1 MDRHA
6 HRPRRAGL
14 GAARRSAR
22 KAELTVSHADI
33 AAGAWRLER
42 SRLVG
47 AAAKLL
53 HDLDEAEDCAQDALI
68 AALETWP
75 QDGVPDNPA
84 AWLMTT
90 TRHKALDR
98 LRRRAMLAREHQHL
112 AADDEAAGAHVV
124 PDFVD
129 HLDAARDQ
137 AEIGDELL
145 RLIFIACHPVLPR
158 EAQVALT
165 LRLLGGLETAEIARA
180 FLQPEATVAQRIVRA
195 KKALRGQAFELP
207 SAADRTQRLGA
218 VLAVVYLIFNEG
230 HSAGS
235 GAALLRP
242 ALCDEALRLARQ
254 LQHLLPAEAE
264 VHGLAALLEIQASRL
279 PARLDAAGRPVLLPD
294 QDRRRWDTLLIRRG
308 LAALERALALGEPGP
323 YTLQATIAACHA
335 RAARA
340 EDTDWP
346 AIEAGYNR
354 LLALNPSPVIALN
367 RAVAISFSRGP
378 AAAWP
383 LLEALADEPQ
393 LQRYP
398 WLAGA
403 QADVLERLGRIGE
416 AREAYLRAAELSD
429 NEVQQALLRERA
441 RRLAS

>member
-1 MDRHA
+1 M
-6 HRPRRAGL
+6 
-14 GAARRSAR
+14 
-22 KAELTVSHADI
+22 SHADL
-33 AAGAWRLER
+33 AAGVWRIER

-53 HDLDEAEDCAQDALI
+53 RDLDEAEDCAQDALI
-68 AALETWP
+68 AAMENWP
-75 QDGVPDNPA
+75 RDGQPANPA
-84 AWLMTT
+84 AWLMTA
-90 TRHKALDR
+90 TRNKALDR
-98 LRRRAMLAREHQHL
+98 LRRRAMLEREHEHL
-112 AADDEAAGAHVV
+112 AADDEAAGTHVV

-137 AEIGDELL
+137 AAIGDEQL

-195 KKALRGQAFELP
+195 KKALNGQSYELPGADERGQ
-207 SAADRTQRLGA
+207 RLSA

-235 GAALLRP
+235 GASLLRP
-242 ALCDEALRLARQ
+242 ALCDEALRLVRQ
-254 LQHLLPAEAE
+254 LQHLLPADAE

-279 PARLDAAGRPVLLPD
+279 PARLDAQGRPVLLPD
-294 QDRRRWDTLLIRRG
+294 QDRRKWDPLLIRRG
-308 LAALERALALGEPGP
+308 IAALDRALGLGEPGP
-323 YTLQATIAACHA
+323 YTLQAVIAACHA

-340 EDTDWP
+340 EDTDWRT
-346 AIEAGYNR
+346 IVAGYDR

-367 RAVAISFSRGP
+367 RAVAVSFAQGP
-378 AAAWP
+378 EAAWP
-383 LLEALADEPQ
+383 LLQALAAEPQ

-403 QADVLERLGRIGE
+403 QADVLERLGRVGD
-416 AREAYLRAAELSD
+416 ARDAYLRAAELTE
-429 NEVQQALLRERA
+429 NEAQRGLLLERA
-441 RRLAS
+441 KRLAS

>member
-1 MDRHA
+1 M
-6 HRPRRAGL
+6 
-14 GAARRSAR
+14 
-22 KAELTVSHADI
+22 SHADI
-33 AAGAWRLER
+33 AAGVWRIER

-53 HDLDEAEDCAQDALI
+53 RDLDEAEDCAQDALI
-68 AALETWP
+68 AAMETWP
-75 QDGVPDNPA
+75 RDGQPANPA

-90 TRHKALDR
+90 TRNKAMDR
-98 LRRRAMLAREHQHL
+98 LRRRAMLEREHEHL
-112 AADDEAAGAHVV
+112 AADDEAAGTHVV

-129 HLDAARDQ
+129 HLDAARDA

-195 KKALRGQAFELP
+195 KKALNGQAYELP
-207 SAADRTQRLGA
+207 GPDEREQRLSA

-235 GAALLRP
+235 GASLLRP
-242 ALCDEALRLARQ
+242 ALCDEALRLVRQ
-254 LQHLLPAEAE
+254 LQHLLPGEAE
-264 VHGLAALLEIQASRL
+264 VHGLAALLEVQASRL
-279 PARLDAAGRPVLLPD
+279 PARLDAQGRPVLLPD
-294 QDRRRWDTLLIRRG
+294 QDRRRWDALLIRRG
-308 LAALERALALGEPGP
+308 LVALERALSLGEPGP
-323 YTLQATIAACHA
+323 YTLQAVIAACHA

-340 EDTDWP
+340 EDTDWDS
-346 AIEAGYNR
+346 IVAGYDR

-367 RAVAISFSRGP
+367 RAVAVSFAEGP
-378 AAAWP
+378 QAAWP
-383 LLEALADEPQ
+383 LLQALAAEPQ

-403 QADVLERLGRIGE
+403 QADVLERLGRVGE
-416 AREAYLRAAELSD
+416 ARDTYLRAAELTD
-429 NEVQQALLRERA
+429 NEVQRALLLERA
-441 RRLAS
+441 KRLAS

>member
-1 MDRHA
+1 M
-6 HRPRRAGL
+6 
-14 GAARRSAR
+14 
-22 KAELTVSHADI
+22 SHADL
-33 AAGAWRLER
+33 AAGVWRLER

-53 HDLDEAEDCAQDALI
+53 RDLDEAEDCAQDALM
-68 AALETWP
+68 AALDAWP
-75 QDGVPDNPA
+75 RDGAPANPA
-84 AWLMTT
+84 AWLMTA
-90 TRHKALDR
+90 TRNKALDR
-98 LRRRAMLAREHQHL
+98 LRRRAMLEREHEHL
-112 AADDEAAGAHVV
+112 AADDEAYGTHVV

-129 HLDAARDQ
+129 QLDAARDQ

-180 FLQPEATVAQRIVRA
+180 FLQPEPTVAQRIVRA
-195 KKALRGQAFELP
+195 KKALHGQAFELP
-207 SAADRTQRLGA
+207 GADERTQRLQA

-235 GAALLRP
+235 GATLLRP

-254 LQHLLPAEAE
+254 LQHLLPGEGE

-279 PARLDAAGRPVLLPD
+279 PARLDAQGRPVLLPD
-294 QDRRRWDTLLIRRG
+294 QDRRRWDALLIRRG
-308 LAALERALALGEPGP
+308 LAALVQAQSLGAPGP
-323 YTLQATIAACHA
+323 YTLQAAIAACHA

-346 AIEAGYNR
+346 AIVAGYDQ

-367 RAVAISFSRGP
+367 RAVAISFARGP

-383 LLEALADEPQ
+383 LLQALAGEPQ

-403 QADVLERLGRIGE
+403 QADVLERLGRVGE
-416 AREAYLRAAELSD
+416 AREAYLRAAELTD
-429 NEVQQALLRERA
+429 NAVQRELLTERA

>member
-1 MDRHA
+1 
-6 HRPRRAGL
+6 
-14 GAARRSAR
+14 
-22 KAELTVSHADI
+22 VSHADL
-33 AAGAWRLER
+33 AAGVWRLER

-53 HDLDEAEDCAQDALI
+53 RDLDDAEDCAQDALI
-68 AALETWP
+68 AALDAWP
-75 QDGVPDNPA
+75 RDGTPANPA
-84 AWLMTT
+84 AWLMTA
-90 TRHKALDR
+90 TRNKALDR
-98 LRRRAMLAREHQHL
+98 LRRRSMLEREHEHL
-112 AADDEAAGAHVV
+112 AADDEAYGTHVV

-195 KKALRGQAFELP
+195 KKALQGQAFELP
-207 SAADRTQRLGA
+207 GAEERAQRLAA

-235 GAALLRP
+235 GATLLRP

-254 LQHLLPAEAE
+254 LQHLLPREPE

-279 PARLDAAGRPVLLPD
+279 PARLDAQGRPVLLPD

-308 LAALERALALGEPGP
+308 LAALDQAAAAGEPGP
-323 YTLQATIAACHA
+323 YTLQAAIAACHA

-340 EDTDWP
+340 EDTDWA
-346 AIEAGYNR
+346 AIVAGYDR

-367 RAVAISFSRGP
+367 RAVAVSHASGP
-378 AAAWP
+378 AVAWP
-383 LLEALADEPQ
+383 LLEALGAEPQ

-416 AREAYLRAAELSD
+416 ARDAYLRAAELTD
-429 NEVQQALLRERA
+429 NAVQRELLHERA

>member
-1 MDRHA
+1 M
-6 HRPRRAGL
+6 
-14 GAARRSAR
+14 
-22 KAELTVSHADI
+22 SHADL
-33 AAGAWRLER
+33 AAGVWRLER

-53 HDLDEAEDCAQDALI
+53 RDLDEAEDCAQDALM
-68 AALETWP
+68 AALDAWP
-75 QDGVPDNPA
+75 RDGTPANPA
-84 AWLMTT
+84 AWLMTA

-98 LRRRAMLAREHQHL
+98 LRRRAMLEREHEHL
-112 AADDEAAGAHVV
+112 AADDEAYGTHVV

-129 HLDAARDQ
+129 QLDAARDQ

-195 KKALRGQAFELP
+195 KKSLHGQAFELP
-207 SAADRTQRLGA
+207 GADERAERLAG

-235 GAALLRP
+235 GATLLRP

-254 LQHLLPAEAE
+254 LQHLLPAEPE

-279 PARLDAAGRPVLLPD
+279 PARLDAQGRPVLLPD
-294 QDRRRWDTLLIRRG
+294 QDRRRWDALLIRRG
-308 LAALERALALGEPGP
+308 LAALDLALAAGEPGP
-323 YTLQATIAACHA
+323 YTLQAAIAACHA

-340 EDTDWP
+340 EDTDWA
-346 AIEAGYNR
+346 AIVAGYDR

-367 RAVAISFSRGP
+367 RAVAVSHARGP

-383 LLEALADEPQ
+383 LLEALAAEPQ

-416 AREAYLRAAELSD
+416 AREAYLRAAELTD
-429 NEVQQALLRERA
+429 NEVQRALLHERA

>member
-1 MDRHA
+1 M
-6 HRPRRAGL
+6 
-14 GAARRSAR
+14 
-22 KAELTVSHADI
+22 SHADL
-33 AAGAWRLER
+33 AAGVWRLER

-53 HDLDEAEDCAQDALI
+53 RDLDEAEDCAQDALM
-68 AALETWP
+68 AALDAWP
-75 QDGVPDNPA
+75 RDGAPANPA
-84 AWLMTT
+84 AWLMTA
-90 TRHKALDR
+90 TRNKALDR
-98 LRRRAMLAREHQHL
+98 LRRRAMLEREHEHL
-112 AADDEAAGAHVV
+112 AADDEAYGTHVV

-129 HLDAARDQ
+129 QLDAARDQ

-180 FLQPEATVAQRIVRA
+180 FLQPEPTVAQRIVRA
-195 KKALRGQAFELP
+195 KKALHGQAFELP
-207 SAADRTQRLGA
+207 GADERTQRLQA

-235 GAALLRP
+235 GATLLRP

-254 LQHLLPAEAE
+254 LQHLLPGEGE

-279 PARLDAAGRPVLLPD
+279 PARLDAQGRPVLLPD
-294 QDRRRWDTLLIRRG
+294 QDRRRWDALLIRRG
-308 LAALERALALGEPGP
+308 LAALDQAQSLGAPGP
-323 YTLQATIAACHA
+323 YTLQAAIAACHA

-346 AIEAGYNR
+346 AIVAGYDQ

-367 RAVAISFSRGP
+367 RAVAISFARGP

-383 LLEALADEPQ
+383 LLQALAAEPQ

-403 QADVLERLGRIGE
+403 QADVLERLGRVGE
-416 AREAYLRAAELSD
+416 AREAYLRAAELTD
-429 NEVQQALLRERA
+429 NAVQRALLTERA

>member
-1 MDRHA
+1 M
-6 HRPRRAGL
+6 
-14 GAARRSAR
+14 
-22 KAELTVSHADI
+22 SHADL
-33 AAGAWRLER
+33 AAGVWRLER

-53 HDLDEAEDCAQDALI
+53 RDLDEAEDCAQDALM
-68 AALETWP
+68 AALDAWP
-75 QDGVPDNPA
+75 RDGTPANPA
-84 AWLMTT
+84 AWLMTA

-98 LRRRAMLAREHQHL
+98 LRRRAMLEREHEHL
-112 AADDEAAGAHVV
+112 AADDEAYGTHVV

-129 HLDAARDQ
+129 QLDAARDQ

-195 KKALRGQAFELP
+195 KKSLHGQAFELP
-207 SAADRTQRLGA
+207 GADERAERLAG

-235 GAALLRP
+235 GATLLRP

-254 LQHLLPAEAE
+254 LQHLLPAEPE

-279 PARLDAAGRPVLLPD
+279 PARLDAQGRPVLLPD
-294 QDRRRWDTLLIRRG
+294 QDRRRWDALLIRRG
-308 LAALERALALGEPGP
+308 LAALGLALAAGEPGP
-323 YTLQATIAACHA
+323 YTLQAAIAACHA
-335 RAARA
+335 RAARP
-340 EDTDWP
+340 EDTDWA
-346 AIEAGYNR
+346 AIVAGYDR

-367 RAVAISFSRGP
+367 RAVAVSHARGP

-383 LLEALADEPQ
+383 LLEALAAEPQ

-403 QADVLERLGRIGE
+403 KADVLERLGRIGE
-416 AREAYLRAAELSD
+416 ARNAYQRAAELTD
-429 NEVQQALLRERA
+429 NEVQRELLHERA

>member
-1 MDRHA
+1 M
-6 HRPRRAGL
+6 
-14 GAARRSAR
+14 
-22 KAELTVSHADI
+22 SHADL
-33 AAGAWRLER
+33 AAGVWRLER

-53 HDLDEAEDCAQDALI
+53 RDLDEAEDCAQDALM
-68 AALETWP
+68 AALDAWP
-75 QDGVPDNPA
+75 RDGAPANPA
-84 AWLMTT
+84 AWLMTA
-90 TRHKALDR
+90 TRNKALDR
-98 LRRRAMLAREHQHL
+98 LRRRAMLEREHEHL
-112 AADDEAAGAHVV
+112 AADDEAYGTHVV

-129 HLDAARDQ
+129 QLDAARDQ

-180 FLQPEATVAQRIVRA
+180 FLQPEPTVAQRIVRA
-195 KKALRGQAFELP
+195 KKALHGQAFELP
-207 SAADRTQRLGA
+207 GADERTQRLQA

-235 GAALLRP
+235 GATLLRP

-254 LQHLLPAEAE
+254 LQHLLPGEGE

-279 PARLDAAGRPVLLPD
+279 PARLDAQGRPVLLPD
-294 QDRRRWDTLLIRRG
+294 QDRRRWDALLIRRG
-308 LAALERALALGEPGP
+308 LAALDQAQSHGAPGP
-323 YTLQATIAACHA
+323 YTLQAAIAACHA

-340 EDTDWP
+340 EDTDWT
-346 AIEAGYNR
+346 AIVAGYDQ

-367 RAVAISFSRGP
+367 RAVAISFARGP

-383 LLEALADEPQ
+383 LLQALAGEPQ

-403 QADVLERLGRIGE
+403 QADVLERLGRVGE
-416 AREAYLRAAELSD
+416 AREAYLRAAELTD
-429 NEVQQALLRERA
+429 NAVQRELLTERA

>member
-1 MDRHA
+1 MN
-6 HRPRRAGL
+6 
-14 GAARRSAR
+14 
-22 KAELTVSHADI
+22 HADL
-33 AAGAWRLER
+33 AAAVWRVER

-68 AALETWP
+68 SALEVWP
-75 QDGVPDNPA
+75 RDGQPVNAA

-90 TRHKALDR
+90 TRNKALDR
-98 LRRRAMLAREHQHL
+98 LRRRAMLAREHEHL
-112 AADDEAAGAHVV
+112 AADDEAAGTHVV

-180 FLQPEATVAQRIVRA
+180 FLQPEPTVAQRIVRA
-195 KKALRGQAFELP
+195 KKALNGQSYELP
-207 SAADRTQRLGA
+207 GPQEREQRLGA

-235 GAALLRP
+235 GATLLRP

-254 LQHLLPAEAE
+254 LQHLLPHDSE

-279 PARLDAAGRPVLLPD
+279 PARLDAEGRPVLLPD
-294 QDRRRWDTLLIRRG
+294 QDRRKWDPLLIRRG
-308 LAALERALALGEPGP
+308 LAALDRALQLGEPGP
-323 YTLQATIAACHA
+323 YTLQAAIAACHA
-335 RAARA
+335 RAPRA

-346 AIEAGYNR
+346 AIVAGYDR

-367 RAVAISFSRGP
+367 RAVAISFASGP
-378 AAAWP
+378 AAALP
-383 LLEALADEPQ
+383 LLVALDAEPQ

-398 WLAGA
+398 FLAGA
-403 QADVLERLGRIGE
+403 QADVLERLGRVGE
-416 AREAYLRAAELSD
+416 ARDAYLRAADLTD
-429 NEVQQALLRERA
+429 NDVQRTLLMARA
-441 RRLAS
+441 KRLAS

>member
-1 MDRHA
+1 VNH
-6 HRPRRAGL
+6 
-14 GAARRSAR
+14 
-22 KAELTVSHADI
+22 AEL
-33 AAGAWRLER
+33 AAGVWRIKR

-53 HDLDEAEDCAQDALI
+53 RDLDEAEDCAQDALI
-68 AALETWP
+68 AAMETWP
-75 QDGVPDNPA
+75 RDGQPANPA
-84 AWLMTT
+84 AWLMTS
-90 TRHKALDR
+90 TRNKALDR
-98 LRRRAMLAREHQHL
+98 LRRRAMLEREHEHL
-112 AADDEAAGAHVV
+112 AADDEAAGTHVV

-137 AEIGDELL
+137 AEIGDEQL

-195 KKALRGQAFELP
+195 KKALNGQAYELP
-207 SAADRTQRLGA
+207 GAEEREQRMGA

-235 GAALLRP
+235 GASLLRP

-254 LQHLLPAEAE
+254 LQHLLPEDAE

-279 PARLDAAGRPVLLPD
+279 PARMDARGRPVLLPD
-294 QDRRRWDTLLIRRG
+294 QDRRRWDQLLIRRG
-308 LAALERALALGEPGP
+308 LAALERALGLGEPGP
-323 YTLQATIAACHA
+323 YTLQAVVAACHA

-340 EDTDWP
+340 EDTDWR
-346 AIEAGYNR
+346 AIVAGYDR

-367 RAVAISFSRGP
+367 RAVAISFARGP
-378 AAAWP
+378 AAALP
-383 LLEALADEPQ
+383 LLEQLAAEPQ
-393 LQRYP
+393 LKRYP
-398 WLAGA
+398 FLAGA
-403 QADVLERLGRIGE
+403 QADVLERLGRAVE
-416 AREAYLRAAELSD
+416 AREAYLRAAELTD
-429 NEVQQALLRERA
+429 NDMQRELLQARA
-441 RRLAS
+441 ARLAN

>member
-1 MDRHA
+1 M
-6 HRPRRAGL
+6 
-14 GAARRSAR
+14 
-22 KAELTVSHADI
+22 SHADL
-33 AAGAWRLER
+33 AAGVWRLER

-53 HDLDEAEDCAQDALI
+53 RDLDEAEDCAQDALM
-68 AALETWP
+68 AALDAWP
-75 QDGVPDNPA
+75 RDGAPANPA
-84 AWLMTT
+84 AWLMTA
-90 TRHKALDR
+90 TRNKALDR
-98 LRRRAMLAREHQHL
+98 LRRRAMLEREHEHL
-112 AADDEAAGAHVV
+112 AADDEAYGTHVV

-129 HLDAARDQ
+129 QLDAARDQ

-180 FLQPEATVAQRIVRA
+180 FLQPEPTVAQRIVRA
-195 KKALRGQAFELP
+195 KKALNGQAFELP
-207 SAADRTQRLGA
+207 GADERTQRLQA

-235 GAALLRP
+235 GATLLRP

-254 LQHLLPAEAE
+254 LQHLLPGEGE

-279 PARLDAAGRPVLLPD
+279 PARLDGQGRPVLLPD
-294 QDRRRWDTLLIRRG
+294 QDRRRWDALLIRRG
-308 LAALERALALGEPGP
+308 LAALDQAQSLGAPGP
-323 YTLQATIAACHA
+323 YTLQAAIAACHA

-346 AIEAGYNR
+346 AIVAGYDQ

-367 RAVAISFSRGP
+367 RAVAISFARGP

-383 LLEALADEPQ
+383 LLQALAAEPQ

-403 QADVLERLGRIGE
+403 QADVLERLGRVGE
-416 AREAYLRAAELSD
+416 AREAYLRAAELTD
-429 NEVQQALLRERA
+429 NAVQRELLTERA

>member
-1 MDRHA
+1 M
-6 HRPRRAGL
+6 PVGRA
-14 GAARRSAR
+14 AA
-22 KAELTVSHADI
+22 VSHAEL
-33 AAGAWRLER
+33 AAGVWRIER

-75 QDGVPDNPA
+75 RDGAPANPA

-90 TRHKALDR
+90 ARHKALDR
-98 LRRRAMLAREHQHL
+98 LRRRAMLAREHEHL
-112 AADDEAAGAHVV
+112 AADDEAAGTHVV

-180 FLQPEATVAQRIVRA
+180 FLLPEATVAQRIVRA
-195 KKALRGQAFELP
+195 KKALNGQPFELP
-207 SAADRTQRLGA
+207 GAAERAQRLAA

-235 GAALLRP
+235 GASLLRP

-254 LQHLLPAEAE
+254 LQHLLPSEAE

-279 PARLDAAGRPVLLPD
+279 PARLDGAGRPVLLPD
-294 QDRRRWDTLLIRRG
+294 QDRRRWDALLIRRG
-308 LAALERALALGEPGP
+308 LVALARAQALGEPGP
-323 YTLQATIAACHA
+323 YTLQGAIAACHA

-340 EDTDWP
+340 EDTDWA
-346 AIEAGYNR
+346 AIVAGYDR

-367 RAVAISFSRGP
+367 RAVAVSHAQGP

-383 LLEALADEPQ
+383 LLQALADEPQ

-403 QADVLERLGRIGE
+403 QADVLERLGRTAE
-416 AREAYLRAAELSD
+416 ARAAYLRAAGLTD
-429 NEVQQALLRERA
+429 NDVQRRLLDERA
-441 RRLAS
+441 ARLAH

>member
-1 MDRHA
+1 M
-6 HRPRRAGL
+6 
-14 GAARRSAR
+14 
-22 KAELTVSHADI
+22 SHADL
-33 AAGAWRLER
+33 AAGVWRLER

-53 HDLDEAEDCAQDALI
+53 RDLDEAEDCAQDALM
-68 AALETWP
+68 AALDAWP
-75 QDGVPDNPA
+75 RDGTPANPA
-84 AWLMTT
+84 AWLMTA

-98 LRRRAMLAREHQHL
+98 LRRRAMLEREHEHL
-112 AADDEAAGAHVV
+112 AADDEAYGTHVV

-129 HLDAARDQ
+129 QLDAARDQ

-195 KKALRGQAFELP
+195 KKSLHGQAFELP
-207 SAADRTQRLGA
+207 GADERAERLAG

-235 GAALLRP
+235 GATLLRP

-254 LQHLLPAEAE
+254 LQHLLPAEPE

-279 PARLDAAGRPVLLPD
+279 PARLDAQGRPVLLPD
-294 QDRRRWDTLLIRRG
+294 QDRRRWDALLIRRG
-308 LAALERALALGEPGP
+308 LAALDLALAAGEPGP
-323 YTLQATIAACHA
+323 YTLQAAIAACHA

-340 EDTDWP
+340 EDTDWA
-346 AIEAGYNR
+346 AIVAGYDR

-367 RAVAISFSRGP
+367 RAVALSHARGP

-383 LLEALADEPQ
+383 LLEALAAEPQ

-416 AREAYLRAAELSD
+416 AREAYLRAAELTD
-429 NEVQQALLRERA
+429 NEVQRELLHERA

>member
-1 MDRHA
+1 M
-6 HRPRRAGL
+6 
-14 GAARRSAR
+14 
-22 KAELTVSHADI
+22 SHADL
-33 AAGAWRLER
+33 AAGVWRIER

-47 AAAKLL
+47 TAARLL
-53 HDLDEAEDCAQDALI
+53 RDLDEAEDCAQDALM
-68 AALETWP
+68 AALDAWP
-75 QDGVPDNPA
+75 RDGPPANPA
-84 AWLMTT
+84 AWLMTA

-98 LRRRAMLAREHQHL
+98 LRRRAMLEREHQHL

-124 PDFVD
+124 PDFVQ
-129 HLDAARDQ
+129 HLDAAREQ

-195 KKALRGQAFELP
+195 KRALHGQTYELP
-207 SAADRTQRLGA
+207 GPQEREQRLDA
-218 VLAVVYLIFNEG
+218 VLAVAYLIFNEG

-235 GAALLRP
+235 GASLLRP

-254 LQHLLPAEAE
+254 LQHLLPQEPE

-279 PARLDAAGRPVLLPD
+279 PARLDAEGRPVLLPD
-294 QDRRRWDTLLIRRG
+294 QDRRRWDALLIRRG
-308 LAALERALALGEPGP
+308 LAALDRALALGEPGP
-323 YTLQATIAACHA
+323 YTLQAAIAACHA

-346 AIEAGYNR
+346 AIVAGYDR
-354 LLALNPSPVIALN
+354 LFALNPSPVVALN
-367 RAVAISFSRGP
+367 RAVAVSFAQGP

-383 LLEALADEPQ
+383 LLQALAAEPQ

-403 QADVLERLGRIGE
+403 QADVLERLGRVGE
-416 AREAYLRAAELSD
+416 AHAAYLRAAGLTD
-429 NEVQQALLRERA
+429 NEVQRELLQRRA
-441 RRLAS
+441 ARLANGAPR

>member
-1 MDRHA
+1 M
-6 HRPRRAGL
+6 PGEL
-14 GAARRSAR
+14 AAS
-22 KAELTVSHADI
+22 V
-33 AAGAWRLER
+33 WRLER

-53 HDLDEAEDCAQDALI
+53 RDLDEAEDCAQDALI
-68 AALETWP
+68 AALDAWP
-75 QDGVPDNPA
+75 RDGAPTNPA
-84 AWLMTT
+84 AWLMTA
-90 TRHKALDR
+90 TRNKALDR
-98 LRRRAMLAREHQHL
+98 LRRRQMLEREHEHL
-112 AADDEAAGAHVV
+112 AADDVAYGSHVV

-129 HLDAARDQ
+129 HLDAAREQ
-137 AEIGDELL
+137 ADIGDELL

-195 KKALRGQAFELP
+195 KKALNGQAFELP
-207 SAADRTQRLGA
+207 GPQQRGERLAG

-254 LQHLLPAEAE
+254 LQHLLPAEPE

-279 PARLDAAGRPVLLPD
+279 PARLDDEGRPVLLPE
-294 QDRRRWDTLLIRRG
+294 QDRRKWDPLLIRRG
-308 LAALERALALGEPGP
+308 LAALDRALALGEPGP
-323 YTLQATIAACHA
+323 YALQAGIAACHA

-340 EDTDWP
+340 EDTDWA
-346 AIEAGYNR
+346 AIVAGYDR
-354 LLALNPSPVIALN
+354 LLALNPSPVVALN
-367 RAVAISFSRGP
+367 RAVAIGFARG
-378 AAAWP
+378 AAAALP
-383 LLEALADEPQ
+383 LLEALAAEPQ
-393 LQRYP
+393 LKRYP
-398 WLAGA
+398 YLAGA
-403 QADVLERLGRIGE
+403 RADMLERLGRVTE
-416 AREAYLRAAELSD
+416 AREAYLQAAELTA
-429 NEVQQALLRERA
+429 NEAQRALLLARA

>member
-1 MDRHA
+1 M
-6 HRPRRAGL
+6 
-14 GAARRSAR
+14 
-22 KAELTVSHADI
+22 SHADL
-33 AAGAWRLER
+33 AAGVWRIER

-53 HDLDEAEDCAQDALI
+53 RDLDEAEDCAQDALI
-68 AALETWP
+68 AALEAWP
-75 QDGVPDNPA
+75 RDGQPDNPA

-90 TRHKALDR
+90 TRNKALDR
-98 LRRRAMLAREHQHL
+98 LRRRAMLEREHEAL
-112 AADDEAAGAHVV
+112 AADDEAAQTHVV

-165 LRLLGGLETAEIARA
+165 LRLLGGLETPEIARA
-180 FLQPEATVAQRIVRA
+180 FLLPEATVAQRIVRA
-195 KKALRGQAFELP
+195 KKALNGQAFELP
-207 SAADRTQRLGA
+207 GAEERQQRLAA

-230 HSAGS
+230 HTAGS
-235 GAALLRP
+235 GASLLRP

-264 VHGLAALLEIQASRL
+264 VHGLAALLEIQSSRL
-279 PARLDAAGRPVLLPD
+279 PARLDASGRPVLLPD
-294 QDRRRWDTLLIRRG
+294 QDRRRWDRLLIQRG
-308 LAALERALALGEPGP
+308 LAALARAQGLDAGAGP
-323 YTLQATIAACHA
+323 YTLQAAIAACHA
-335 RAARA
+335 RAAKA
-340 EDTDWP
+340 EDTDWR
-346 AIEAGYNR
+346 AIVAGYDR

-367 RAVAISFSRGP
+367 RAVAISFADGP

-383 LLEALADEPQ
+383 LLQALAAEPQ

-398 WLAGA
+398 FLAGA
-403 QADVLERLGRIGE
+403 QADVLERLGRAGE
-416 AREAYLRAAELSD
+416 AREAYLRAAELTD
-429 NEVQQALLRERA
+429 NEVQRGMLRERA
-441 RRLAS
+441 KRLAS

>member
-1 MDRHA
+1 MNH
-6 HRPRRAGL
+6 
-14 GAARRSAR
+14 
-22 KAELTVSHADI
+22 AEL
-33 AAGAWRLER
+33 AASTWRIER

-53 HDLDEAEDCAQDALI
+53 RDLDEAEDCAQDALI

-75 QDGVPDNPA
+75 RDTAPANPA

-90 TRHKALDR
+90 TRNKALDR
-98 LRRRAMLAREHQHL
+98 LRRRAMLQREHEAL
-112 AADDEAAGAHVV
+112 AADDEAAQVHVV

-129 HLDAARDQ
+129 QLDAARDQ

-145 RLIFIACHPVLPR
+145 RLIFIACHPALSR

-180 FLQPEATVAQRIVRA
+180 FLLPEATIAQRIVRA
-195 KKALRGQAFELP
+195 KKSLHGQAFELP
-207 SAADRTQRLGA
+207 GAEERAARLGA

-235 GAALLRP
+235 SACLLRP

-279 PARLDAAGRPVLLPD
+279 PARLDAAGHPVLLLD
-294 QDRRRWDTLLIRRG
+294 QDRRRWDRLLIQRG
-308 LAALERALALGEPGP
+308 LAALARAQQLDAGSP
-323 YTLQATIAACHA
+323 YVLQAAIAACHA

-340 EDTDWP
+340 GDTDWGS
-346 AIEAGYNR
+346 IVAGYDR
-354 LLALNPSPVIALN
+354 LLALTPSPVIALN
-367 RAVAISFSRGP
+367 RAVAVSHAQGP
-378 AAAWP
+378 AAALP
-383 LLEALADEPQ
+383 LLQALAAEPQ

-398 WLAGA
+398 FLAGA
-403 QADVLERLGRIGE
+403 QADVLERLGRSAE
-416 AREAYLRAAELSD
+416 ARAAYLRAAELTQND
-429 NEVQQALLRERA
+429 VQRELLLERA
-441 RRLAS
+441 ARLAS

>member
-1 MDRHA
+1 MSH
-6 HRPRRAGL
+6 
-14 GAARRSAR
+14 
-22 KAELTVSHADI
+22 AEL
-33 AAGAWRLER
+33 AAGVWRIER

-53 HDLDEAEDCAQDALI
+53 RDLDEAEDCAQDALI
-68 AALETWP
+68 AAMETWP
-75 QDGVPDNPA
+75 RDGQPTNPA
-84 AWLMTT
+84 AWLMTA
-90 TRHKALDR
+90 TRNKALDR
-98 LRRRAMLAREHQHL
+98 LRRRAMLEREHEHL
-112 AADDEAAGAHVV
+112 AADDEAAGTHVV

-195 KKALRGQAFELP
+195 KKALNGQAYELP
-207 SAADRTQRLGA
+207 GPEEREQRLGA

-235 GAALLRP
+235 GASLLRP
-242 ALCDEALRLARQ
+242 ALCDEALRLVRQ
-254 LQHLLPAEAE
+254 LQHLLPGDAE

-279 PARLDAAGRPVLLPD
+279 PARLDAQGRPVLLPD
-294 QDRRRWDTLLIRRG
+294 QDRRRWDQLLIRRG
-308 LAALERALALGEPGP
+308 LTALERALSLGEPGP
-323 YTLQATIAACHA
+323 YSLQAAIAACHA

-340 EDTDWP
+340 EDTDWH
-346 AIEAGYNR
+346 AIVGGYDR
-354 LLALNPSPVIALN
+354 LLALNPSPVVALN
-367 RAVAISFSRGP
+367 RAVAISFADGP
-378 AAAWP
+378 ALAWP
-383 LLEALADEPQ
+383 LLQALAAEPQ

-398 WLAGA
+398 FLAGA
-403 QADVLERLGRIGE
+403 QADVLERLGRAGE
-416 AREAYLRAAELSD
+416 AREAYLRAAELTD
-429 NEVQQALLRERA
+429 NDMQRELLTARA
-441 RRLAS
+441 RRLAN

>member
-1 MDRHA
+1 MSH
-6 HRPRRAGL
+6 
-14 GAARRSAR
+14 
-22 KAELTVSHADI
+22 AEL
-33 AAGAWRLER
+33 AAGVWRIER

-47 AAAKLL
+47 AAAKMLR
-53 HDLDEAEDCAQDALI
+53 DLDEAEDCAQDALI
-68 AALETWP
+68 AAMENWP
-75 QDGVPDNPA
+75 RDGQPNNPA
-84 AWLMTT
+84 AWLMTA
-90 TRHKALDR
+90 TRNKALDR
-98 LRRRAMLAREHQHL
+98 LRRRAMLEREHEHL
-112 AADDEAAGAHVV
+112 AADDEAAGTHVV

-137 AEIGDELL
+137 AEIGDEQL

-165 LRLLGGLETAEIARA
+165 LRLLGGLETPEIARA

-195 KKALRGQAFELP
+195 KKALNGQAYELP
-207 SAADRTQRLGA
+207 SADEREQRLGA

-235 GAALLRP
+235 GASLLRP
-242 ALCDEALRLARQ
+242 ALCDEALRLVRQ
-254 LQHLLPAEAE
+254 LQHLLPQDAE

-279 PARLDAAGRPVLLPD
+279 PARMDAQGRPVLLPD
-294 QDRRRWDTLLIRRG
+294 QDRRRWDPLLIRRG
-308 LAALERALALGEPGP
+308 LAALERALSLGEPGP

-340 EDTDWP
+340 EDTDWH
-346 AIEAGYNR
+346 AIVGGYDR

-367 RAVAISFSRGP
+367 RAVAVSFADGP

-383 LLEALADEPQ
+383 LLERLAAEPQ
-393 LQRYP
+393 LKRYP
-398 WLAGA
+398 FLAGA

-416 AREAYLRAAELSD
+416 AREAYLRAAELTD
-429 NEVQQALLRERA
+429 NEVQRELLTERA
-441 RRLAS
+441 RRLAN

>member
-1 MDRHA
+1 M
-6 HRPRRAGL
+6 
-14 GAARRSAR
+14 
-22 KAELTVSHADI
+22 SHADL
-33 AAGAWRLER
+33 AAGVWRLER

-53 HDLDEAEDCAQDALI
+53 RDLDEAEDCAQDALM
-68 AALETWP
+68 AALDAWP
-75 QDGVPDNPA
+75 RDGAPANPA
-84 AWLMTT
+84 AWLMTA
-90 TRHKALDR
+90 TRNKALDR
-98 LRRRAMLAREHQHL
+98 LRRRAMLEREHEHL
-112 AADDEAAGAHVV
+112 AADDEAYGTHVV

-129 HLDAARDQ
+129 QLDAARDQ

-180 FLQPEATVAQRIVRA
+180 FLQPEPTVAQRIVRA
-195 KKALRGQAFELP
+195 KKALHGQAFELP
-207 SAADRTQRLGA
+207 GADERTQRLQA

-230 HSAGS
+230 HNAGS
-235 GAALLRP
+235 GATLLRP

-254 LQHLLPAEAE
+254 LQHLLPGEGE

-279 PARLDAAGRPVLLPD
+279 PARLDAQGRPVLLPD
-294 QDRRRWDTLLIRRG
+294 QDRRRWDALLIRRG
-308 LAALERALALGEPGP
+308 LAALDQAQSHGAPGP
-323 YTLQATIAACHA
+323 YTLQAAIAACHA

-346 AIEAGYNR
+346 AIVAGYDQ

-367 RAVAISFSRGP
+367 RAVAISFARGP

-383 LLEALADEPQ
+383 LLQALAAEPQ

-403 QADVLERLGRIGE
+403 QADVLERLGRVSE
-416 AREAYLRAAELSD
+416 AREAYLRAAELTD
-429 NEVQQALLRERA
+429 NAVQRELLTERA

>member
-1 MDRHA
+1 MSPA
-6 HRPRRAGL
+6 E
-14 GAARRSAR
+14 AAA
-22 KAELTVSHADI
+22 T
-33 AAGAWRLER
+33 AWRLER

-68 AALETWP
+68 AAIDTWP
-75 QDGVPDNPA
+75 RDGTPANPA
-84 AWLMTT
+84 AWLMTA

-98 LRRRAMLAREHQHL
+98 LRRRAMLEREHEHL
-112 AADDEAAGAHVV
+112 AADDVASGTHVV
-124 PDFVD
+124 PDFTD
-129 HLDAARDQ
+129 QLDAARDQ

-195 KKALRGQAFELP
+195 KKALNGQSYELP
-207 SAADRTQRLGA
+207 GPAERTQRLGA

-235 GAALLRP
+235 GATLLRP

-254 LQHLLPAEAE
+254 LQHLLPHDAE

-279 PARLDAAGRPVLLPD
+279 PARLDAQGRPVLLPE
-294 QDRRRWDTLLIRRG
+294 QDRRKWDALLIRRG
-308 LAALERALALGEPGP
+308 LIALDRALALGEPGP
-323 YTLQATIAACHA
+323 YALQASIAACHA

-340 EDTDWP
+340 QDTDWP
-346 AIEAGYNR
+346 AIVAGYDR

-367 RAVAISFSRGP
+367 RAVAVSFAHGP
-378 AAAWP
+378 AVALP
-383 LLEALADEPQ
+383 LLNALAAEPQ

-398 WLAGA
+398 FLSGA
-403 QADVLERLGRIGE
+403 QADVLERLGRPSE
-416 AREAYLRAAELSD
+416 ARAAYLRAAELTD
-429 NEVQQALLRERA
+429 NEVQRQMLVERA
-441 RRLAS
+441 GRLGN

>member
-1 MDRHA
+1 
-6 HRPRRAGL
+6 
-14 GAARRSAR
+14 
-22 KAELTVSHADI
+22 VSHADL
-33 AAGAWRLER
+33 AAGVWRLER

-53 HDLDEAEDCAQDALI
+53 RDLDEAEDCAQDALM
-68 AALETWP
+68 AALDAWP
-75 QDGVPDNPA
+75 RDGAPANPA
-84 AWLMTT
+84 AWLMTA
-90 TRHKALDR
+90 TRNKALDR
-98 LRRRAMLAREHQHL
+98 LRRRAMLEREHEHL
-112 AADDEAAGAHVV
+112 AADDEAYGTHVV

-129 HLDAARDQ
+129 QLDAARDQ

-180 FLQPEATVAQRIVRA
+180 FLQPEPTVAQRIVRA
-195 KKALRGQAFELP
+195 KKALHGQAFELP
-207 SAADRTQRLGA
+207 GADERTQRLQA

-235 GAALLRP
+235 GATLLRP

-254 LQHLLPAEAE
+254 LQHLLPGEGE

-279 PARLDAAGRPVLLPD
+279 PARLDAQGRPVLLPD
-294 QDRRRWDTLLIRRG
+294 QDRRRWDALLIRRG
-308 LAALERALALGEPGP
+308 LAALDHAQSLGAPGP
-323 YTLQATIAACHA
+323 YTLQAAIAACHA

-346 AIEAGYNR
+346 AIVAGYDQ

-367 RAVAISFSRGP
+367 RAVAISFARGP

-383 LLEALADEPQ
+383 LLQALAGEPQ

-403 QADVLERLGRIGE
+403 QADVLERLGRVGE
-416 AREAYLRAAELSD
+416 AREAYLRAAELTD
-429 NEVQQALLRERA
+429 NAVQRELLTERA

>member
-1 MDRHA
+1 M
-6 HRPRRAGL
+6 
-14 GAARRSAR
+14 
-22 KAELTVSHADI
+22 SHADT
-33 AAGAWRLER
+33 AAGVWRIER

-53 HDLDEAEDCAQDALI
+53 RDLDEAEDCAQDALI
-68 AALETWP
+68 SAIEHWP
-75 QDGVPDNPA
+75 RDGQPANPA

-90 TRHKALDR
+90 TRNKALDR
-98 LRRRAMLAREHQHL
+98 LRRRAMLEREHEHL
-112 AADDEAAGAHVV
+112 AADDEAAGTHVV
-124 PDFVD
+124 PDFTD

-195 KKALRGQAFELP
+195 KKALNGQAYELP
-207 SAADRTQRLGA
+207 TAAEREQRLGA

-235 GAALLRP
+235 GASLLRP

-254 LQHLLPAEAE
+254 LQHLLPRDAE

-294 QDRRRWDTLLIRRG
+294 QDRRRWDRLLIQRG
-308 LAALERALALGEPGP
+308 LAALDHAVSLGSPGP
-323 YTLQATIAACHA
+323 YTLQAAIAACHA

-340 EDTDWP
+340 EDTDW
-346 AIEAGYNR
+346 ATIVAGYDR

-367 RAVAISFSRGP
+367 RALAVSHASGP
-378 AAAWP
+378 AAALP
-383 LLEALADEPQ
+383 LLEALATEPQ

-398 WLAGA
+398 YLAGA
-403 QADVLERLGRIGE
+403 QADVLERLGRVGE
-416 AREAYLRAAELSD
+416 ARDAYLRAAELTD
-429 NEVQQALLRERA
+429 NEVQQALLMARA
-441 RRLAS
+441 KRLAS